1 MIRSEIR
8 KVEPLVRTGLA
19 PETRLIALRREE
31 EATLGQVNSAESGQL
46 RLDAGLNEISEQ
58 LKAENQAY
66 LTSALTDLS
75 SVNSEI
81 AEIAARIPA
90 PRQS

>member
-1 MIRSEIR
+1 MLSE
-8 KVEPLVRTGLA
+8 
-19 PETRLIALRREE
+19 EE

-81 AEIAARIPA
+81 AEIAARIHCTPSELSVLLLNHLLMA
-90 PRQS
+90 SLTV